1 MASERYFSLGEKE
14 KKKEEELERDERQ
27 KGWFPTSESSTESGR
42 ADKRFHRA

>member
-14 KKKEEELERDERQ
+14 KKEELERDERQ
-27 KGWFPTSESSTESGR
+27 RQKRWFPTSESSTESGR